1 MTARVKVEVR
11 VSVSECVISECESTN
26 QMVRQVKVRV
36 SVRAEVEV
44 RVIVCVRAPT
54 RWPIK

>member
-1 MTARVKVEVR
+1 MEVR

-54 RWPIK
+54 RWPSK